1 MRSMARRSRK
11 SLSGAVKR
19 KPSTS
24 PFVPRLDLIFQA
36 VKKSVSLRAG
46 VLRGGPSAPEKI
58 GRKPHSKQDYGC
70 GEVLELRRIAERP
83 VNGVHP
89 GELSEEQI
97 VLCHCVKHTRSRE
110 NHAIGRAE
118 RGNEDGEGYDLA
130 CPRSQNGADGS
141 GRDGVARGGS
151 HRTKREEIRGDGHEI
166 EHDQN
171 QGAQ

>member
-70 GEVLELRRIAERP
+70 GEVLELRRIRERDKD
-83 VNGVHP
+83 VAGRHSP
-89 GELSEEQI
+89 GEW
-97 VLCHCVKHTRSRE
+97 
-110 NHAIGRAE
+110 E
-118 RGNEDGEGYDLA
+118 RWLQLPGH
-130 CPRSQNGADGS
+130 RKSSQ
-141 GRDGVARGGS
+141 
-151 HRTKREEIRGDGHEI
+151 
-166 EHDQN
+166 
-171 QGAQ
+171 

>member
-58 GRKPHSKQDYGC
+58 DRKSTRLNSSHGYISHAVFCLKKKKP
-70 GEVLELRRIAERP
+70 P
-83 VNGVHP
+83 
-89 GELSEEQI
+89 EQ
-97 VLCHCVKHTRSRE
+97 
-110 NHAIGRAE
+110 
-118 RGNEDGEGYDLA
+118 LA
-130 CPRSQNGADGS
+130 HPRSAKLLRHQDALC
-141 GRDGVARGGS
+141 
-151 HRTKREEIRGDGHEI
+151 T
-166 EHDQN
+166 
-171 QGAQ
+171 

>member
-1 MRSMARRSRK
+1 MRSMARRGRK

-70 GEVLELRRIAERP
+70 GEVLELRRIAERQ
-83 VNGVHP
+83 VHGVR
-89 GELSEEQI
+89 SEERR
-97 VLCHCVKHTRSRE
+97 VGKGCRCRWAGHDEVRST
-110 NHAIGRAE
+110 A
-118 RGNEDGEGYDLA
+118 
-130 CPRSQNGADGS
+130 SQ
-141 GRDGVARGGS
+141 V
-151 HRTKREEIRGDGHEI
+151 
-166 EHDQN
+166 
-171 QGAQ
+171 